1 MEIDH
6 EQPGVEIVILDVAH
20 HRGDFEGSPVEAQF
34 ESLQAAAHFPES
46 GDVLVLAVVGRCR
59 KALSLDDKVR
69 LVFRELAGSGEGG
82 KQ

>member
-1 MEIDH
+1 MGTLLFSAIVLALWVSLH
-6 EQPGVEIVILDVAH
+6 SPG
-20 HRGDFEGSPVEAQF
+20 VEAQF

-46 GDVLVLAVVGRCR
+46 GAVLLLAVVGRCR